1 MTGEEITAAAANED
15 PSGMSLKVPSPP
27 TPLEKGK
34 KAILVE
40 KESKTSSSSEKANP
54 LLQVEGV
61 EGGEA
66 KAVTLS
72 KKDME
77 QSAKRLRN
85 RLETIISLKNDKT
98 ALSEVEELVLQLGP
112 AAITRL
118 ENGDVLTER
127 DHALLCLE
135 INDEL
140 FQKSL
145 AAAKKIQSSPGILE
159 NVPFLRKFAK
169 PKTELEDT
177 NLSLKSDYLEKI
189 RFYDYSDEALTLE
202 LTSLNTLRLNIEKAL
217 YGGRFSNPL
226 FDQHTFGIGGFLQE
240 FSKGTTNRLHNEVV
254 NQLEKIAKQKGIELS
269 QLFARSQIEQS
280 RAIFDAFQAAA
291 AQTFYEQGLDIL
303 RNKSITSDSSAIEA
317 QAKKLEGPPKLEE
330 AKPLEETFGKV
341 SAEFFSLETRHAT
354 LTTELAEAEKGLLEL
369 KNTSRSSS
377 RLLTEREADLTQGIQ
392 GLENRLIPLNA
403 TLGAPPVIPH
413 GLTPEQQAEIVTTH
427 NNTVSQ
433 QSAERMLLLEQLKAK
448 EDYLEEMKKSKILA
462 EVAVESA
469 EEKIKELKSSL
480 KKTEKDM
487 LSKKTEKDKAERD
500 LEDKKQ
506 EIAEGGSPERREKA
520 KALRKWNE
528 AANKQN
534 DILSAYYY
542 EDADGA
548 FSCSSLS
555 RIAETDD
562 EQIEGTEQLRELIF
576 QHINKSDFDPERARK
591 MLSDET
597 IARAII
603 WKYKVDT
610 SRPGS
615 LRDSYRLIE
624 AERQTLSLIPKR
636 NTAQRRAQEE
646 IVIAA
651 GKQLAKEVLPYL
663 KRSQLGTGRIL
674 QFLIS
679 EGIKSAERGN
689 PYLELPKRYNEYE
702 SSIRR

>member
-1 MTGEEITAAAANED
+1 MDSAEGAQAALAATDKGTLPEYTTAKPDVPKKPVEESKPQASSSA
-15 PSGMSLKVPSPP
+15 
-27 TPLEKGK
+27 LEKD
-34 KAILVE
+34 A
-40 KESKTSSSSEKANP
+40 P
-54 LLQVEGV
+54 LKQVEGV
-61 EGGEA
+61 EGGET
-66 KAVTLS
+66 KAVALS
-72 KKDME
+72 TKDME

-85 RLETIISLKNDKT
+85 RLETIRSLKNDKT
-98 ALSEVEELVLQLGP
+98 ALTEVEELVFQLGP

-118 ENGDVLTER
+118 ENGDILTER
-127 DHALLCLE
+127 DYALLCLE

-145 AAAKKIQSSPGILE
+145 AAAKKVQSSPSILE

-189 RFYDYSDEALTLE
+189 LFYDYSEEALTLE

-226 FDQHTFGIGGFLQE
+226 FDQNTFGIGGFLQE

-269 QLFARSQIEQS
+269 QLFTRSQIEQS

-317 QAKKLEGPPKLEE
+317 QAKKLEDPPKLEE
-330 AKPLEETFGKV
+330 IKPFEETFDKV
-341 SAEFFSLETRHAT
+341 STEFVSLETRHTA
-354 LTTELAEAEKGLLEL
+354 LATELAEAEKGFPEL

-377 RLLTEREADLTQGIQ
+377 LLLVEREADLAQGIR
-392 GLENRLIPLNA
+392 GLEDRLRPLNA
-403 TLGAPPVIPH
+403 TLGSPPVIPH

-462 EVAVESA
+462 EVAVKSA
-469 EEKIKELKSSL
+469 EEKIKELKSAL
-480 KKTEKDM
+480 KKTEREM

-506 EIAEGGSPERREKA
+506 EIAEGGSPERKEKA
-520 KALRKWNE
+520 KTLRKWNE
-528 AANKQN
+528 VSNGQN

-562 EQIEGTEQLRELIF
+562 GQVEGTEQLRELIF
-576 QHINKSDFDPERARK
+576 QHINKSDFDPEMARK

-610 SRPGS
+610 SRPGN
-615 LRDSYRLIE
+615 LRDAYRLVE
-624 AERQTLSLIPKR
+624 AERQALSLIPKR
-636 NTAQRRAQEE
+636 NAAQRKAQEK
-646 IVIAA
+646 IVIEA

-679 EGIKSAERGN
+679 EGVRSAEKGN

-702 SSIRR
+702 NPIRR